1 MQVSY
6 STGDILVLVLRRP
19 AFDGEDSAAVNV
31 FEVSVRKLIRSFGLL
46 RLLTVN
52 PQMPLRIFADPPS
65 VPSDEFIFIL
75 RRRLVLAPVVPFVV
89 DELPFEGEGFRV
101 LERSFVSVL
110 LPYSVTAG

>member
-1 MQVSY
+1 
-6 STGDILVLVLRRP
+6 LRRP

-52 PQMPLRIFADPPS
+52 PQMPLRIFADP